1 MDPAQ
6 TPDPATTTAVVTTA
20 TTASSATMSTLE
32 VWCNWLLTW
41 VGFGTIVGLM
51 AKAIMPGRDPGGAVA
66 TLLMGIVGT
75 IIGCGVLS
83 YFCPQY
89 HVSPISVLGFA
100 CGIGGAFIILAFY
113 RMLGG
118 YWATA
123 NRDVLPTPHYR
134 RRRRGMEPHPQQAF
148 DDNSIEL

>member
-1 MDPAQ
+1 MDPNQA
-6 TPDPATTTAVVTTA
+6 PPPPAAAGVV
-20 TTASSATMSTLE
+20 E

-51 AKAIMPGRDPGGAVA
+51 AKAIMPGRDPGGAVT

-75 IIGCGVLS
+75 IIGCGTLA

-89 HVSPISVLGFA
+89 QVTPISVLGFA
-100 CGIGGAFIILAFY
+100 CGTGGAFVILAFY

-123 NRDVLPTPHYR
+123 NRDVLPQPHYR
-134 RRRRGMEPHPQQAF
+134 RRRRGTVEVPVQPH
-148 DDNSIEL
+148 DDGNSLEF